1 MTFHGF
7 IEVEMLWERATV
19 LVTAQHI
26 RTGFFFSHSH
36 KARLIRAG
44 SHLLIKKL
52 YSLSFHMC
60 SFHLVFQL
68 ALSHSVQHQPTQQSP
83 VRVERTGL
91 LLRTKGEKRKR
102 HPPSNTVYE
111 ERPLFD
117 DIAFTLGTEWN
128 DTVIGGTVLPPK
140 ELGRVGWTAGVSRRC
155 IKHKKTK
162 MIQST
167 ADWSHYSKLG
177 PYYRGWGGRDTRACL

>member
-19 LVTAQHI
+19 LVTDQHI
-26 RTGFFFSHSH
+26 RTGFFSSHSH
-36 KARLIRAG
+36 KARRIRAG

-60 SFHLVFQL
+60 SFHLVLQL
-68 ALSHSVQHQPTQQSP
+68 ALSHSSQHQPTQQSP
-83 VRVERTGL
+83 VRVERTGF
-91 LLRTKGEKRKR
+91 LLRTKGERRKR

-111 ERPLFD
+111 ERGRSLM
-117 DIAFTLGTEWN
+117 TLH
-128 DTVIGGTVLPPK
+128 LH
-140 ELGRVGWTAGVSRRC
+140 LGRREMILWSVGLCCFPWNWGESVNCRCSRRC

-162 MIQST
+162 WSNQRQTGLIT
-167 ADWSHYSKLG
+167 AN
-177 PYYRGWGGRDTRACL
+177 